1 MYLVRKIYALDR
13 ISKFPAPKNKFDK
26 IVARVINTENS
37 LLKGL

>member
-1 MYLVRKIYALDR
+1 MNKVRKIYALDR
-13 ISKFPAPKNKFDK
+13 IANFPTPKNKFDK